1 MTRIA
6 ALTGGTGFLGR
17 HAIRALADDGWRIRM
32 LARRAPN
39 LPELADIEIEIVMG
53 DLADAAALMR
63 LCDGAE
69 AIIHIAGVVKAPTRA
84 DFFRANATGAASVAA
99 AWTQVAPDA
108 RFTLVS
114 SMAAR
119 KPHLSHYAA
128 SKREGERM
136 TAEIGAGRDWR
147 ILRPG
152 AIYGAHDEETLKV
165 LKLAKGPVQIM
176 LNAAEARV
184 SLIDARDAARAI
196 AALAAHPG
204 DGATYELTDQ
214 RTEGYR
220 WDELVSI
227 AAASLGRAPRAVRLP
242 AALLRAA
249 GKVGDGLASLT
260 GSAEMLTSAKVRELL
275 HPDWS
280 STPAR
285 QPEAT
290 LWRPEIPLDKGLADM
305 AAWAKSAGKL

>member
-1 MTRIA
+1 M
-6 ALTGGTGFLGR
+6 LT
-17 HAIRALADDGWRIRM
+17 
-32 LARRAPN
+32 RRAPN

-63 LCDGAE
+63 LCQGAE
-69 AIIHIAGVVKAPTRA
+69 AIIHIAGVVKAATRA
-84 DFFRANATGAASVAA
+84 DFFRANATGAASLAA
-99 AWTQVAPDA
+99 AWTQIAPEA
-108 RFTLVS
+108 RFTLIS

-119 KPHLSHYAA
+119 EPHLSPYAA

-136 TAEIGAGRDWR
+136 IAEIGAGRDWR

-176 LNAAEARV
+176 LNAPDARV
-184 SLIDARDAARAI
+184 SLIDVRDAARAI
-196 AALAAHPG
+196 AALAVHPG
-204 DGATYELTDQ
+204 QGATHELTDQ
-214 RTEGYR
+214 RVEGYR
-220 WDELVSI
+220 WDELTAI
-227 AAASLGRAPRAVRLP
+227 AASALGRAPRALRLP
-242 AALLRAA
+242 APVLRAA
-249 GKVGDGLASLT
+249 GMAGDGLASLT

-290 LWRPEIPLDKGLADM
+290 LWRPMIPLNQGLADM
-305 AAWAKSAGKL
+305 ATWARSAGKL